1 MPRRIG
7 RPTPLLLALL
17 LLAAGCAPREQRA
30 QLYAMSTLVE
40 VSLVG
45 RSAAQAAGDVAAV
58 ERELRRVER
67 TFRAWDEGELAD
79 ANRALETSGRAR
91 IAPDLAA
98 ALADAQRLAALSEG
112 RFEPGL
118 GRLVEL
124 WGFHAEERP
133 TAPPPPAARISDA
146 LSTDPRIA
154 RVAIGPTSLAAAPAA
169 PWLDLG
175 GYAKGLAVDRAIA
188 ALRSRGVTAA
198 LVNAG
203 GDVRAIGH
211 RDGAR
216 GRRPWRVGLRDPR
229 GAGVLARLEVA
240 GDACVFTSGDYE
252 RAFVHVGTRYHHILD
267 PRTGAPARGAAA
279 VTVLLEH
286 RACAGADAAAIA
298 VMIAGPAALE
308 AMVGRFGLTGAVAV
322 TEDGTLHATAA
333 LRARL
338 APMVD
343 GLRVIAP

>member
-7 RPTPLLLALL
+7 RLPPALLALL
-17 LLAAGCAPREQRA
+17 VLAAGCAPREQRE
-30 QLYAMSTLVE
+30 QVYAMSTLVE
-40 VSLVG
+40 VSVVG
-45 RSAAQAAGDVAAV
+45 RSAAEARDDVAAV

-67 TFRAWDEGELAD
+67 TFRAWDEGQLAD
-79 ANRALETSGRAR
+79 ANRALEATGKAQV
-91 IAPDLAA
+91 APDLAA

-133 TAPPPPAARISDA
+133 PDAPPPAARIGDA

-154 RVAIGPTSLAAAPAA
+154 RVEIGPGWLAAAPPA

-188 ALRSRGVTAA
+188 ALRGRGVRDA

-203 GDVRAIGH
+203 GDVRAIGT
-211 RDGAR
+211 R
-216 GRRPWRVGLRDPR
+216 GGRPWRVGLRDPR
-229 GAGVLARLEVA
+229 GPRVLARLEVA

-252 RAFVHVGTRYHHILD
+252 RAFLHDGARYHHILD

-279 VTVLLEH
+279 VTVVLEH

-298 VMIAGPAALE
+298 VMIAGPAALDDV
-308 AMVGRFGLTGAVAV
+308 ARRFGLAGAAAV
-322 TEDGTLHATAA
+322 TEDGVVHATAA
-333 LRARL
+333 LRPRL

-343 GLRVIAP
+343 GLRIVAP